1 MITKEQFKM
10 QLEWAMVAVVAFYMF
25 VYGGAKFIQFGDISS
40 YDQPLNSYKG
50 MQLMWAFYAYSK
62 TYAFIIGVFEI
73 LGAILLI
80 LPRTRIVGGLLLSS
94 VLVNVIL
101 QDIFYGVNVGA
112 LIFAILFQ
120 IMILT
125 IFYFHRSKIS
135 EALKH
140 LKIEGN
146 LLTPLN
152 SLNTILLFIVLT
164 IIITGLLYLITYLI
178 GLILK

>member
-1 MITKEQFKM
+1 
-10 QLEWAMVAVVAFYMF
+10 MVAIVAFYMF
-25 VYGGAKFIQFGDISS
+25 IYGGAKFMQFGDISS

-62 TYAFIIGVFEI
+62 TYAIIIGAVEI

-101 QDIFYGVNVGA
+101 QDIFYGVNAGA

-120 IMILT
+120 IMILI
-125 IFYFHRSKIS
+125 IFYFHRRKIS
-135 EALKH
+135 EALKL

-146 LLTPLN
+146 LLTPLKSFN
-152 SLNTILLFIVLT
+152 NILLFIVLT
-164 IIITGLLYLITYLI
+164 VFIFGLLYLITYSI

>member
-1 MITKEQFKM
+1 MITKEQFKV

-25 VYGGAKFIQFGDISS
+25 IYGDAKFMQFGDVSA

-62 TYAFIIGVFEI
+62 TYAIIIGAVEI
-73 LGAILLI
+73 LGAMLLI

-120 IMILT
+120 IMILI
-125 IFYFHRSKIS
+125 IFYFHRNKIF
-135 EALKH
+135 EALK
-140 LKIEGN
+140 LLNVEGK
-146 LLTPLN
+146 LLTPLKSFKN
-152 SLNTILLFIVLT
+152 SLLFIVLT
-164 IIITGLLYLITYLI
+164 VFIFGLLYLITYLI

>member
-25 VYGGAKFIQFGDISS
+25 VYGGAKFMQFGEISS
-40 YDQPLNSYKG
+40 YDQPLNSYSG

-62 TYAFIIGVFEI
+62 TYAIIIGVFEI

-120 IMILT
+120 IMILI

-135 EALKH
+135 EALKL

-146 LLTPLN
+146 LLTPLK
-152 SLNTILLFIVLT
+152 SFNTSLLFIILT
-164 IIITGLLYLITYLI
+164 VFIFGLLYLITYLI
-178 GLILK
+178 ALILK